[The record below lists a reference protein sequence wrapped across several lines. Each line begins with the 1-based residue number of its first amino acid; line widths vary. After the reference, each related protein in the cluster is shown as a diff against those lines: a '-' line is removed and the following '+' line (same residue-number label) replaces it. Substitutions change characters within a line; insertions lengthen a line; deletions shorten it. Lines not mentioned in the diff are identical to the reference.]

1 MNRKEEVYLLD
12 GHSLVFRSYYAFIR
26 NPLRNS
32 RGENTSAIFGFVNTL
47 RKILKERK
55 PKYLACVFD
64 SKAPTFRHKIYLE
77 YKKIRPEAPSDLR
90 YQIPVIKE
98 ICQAYGIKVIE
109 ISGYEADDVLCTLAK
124 RLKNMGYKVYIV
136 ATDKDLFP
144 IVDEDIIVYDTYRE
158 IFFDR
163 EKIKEKYGI
172 EPEKI
177 GDYLALVGDK
187 IDNIPGVK
195 GIGEKT
201 AIEILKRYGNLE
213 KALKEDIRL
222 KGKEEEILFSKKLVN
237 LREDVPIEFSIK
249 DLEIKNKDN
258 KKLLAIFKELG
269 FKTFLSDFE
278 EDKIDIEKS
287 IKITNDISQLEIED
301 NFAFLITEEKVYI
314 GNKKGIYEGSL
325 TNLKEL
331 FLSNKEKITY
341 DLKEQYKYLEDLEL
355 KNIFDIKIAAYL
367 LEPERKRFLLEDL
380 ILSYLK
386 ILKKSV
392 SPKEGVY
399 YIYLLYQQLLPEIL
413 IRNLSDLFYNIEM
426 PLIACLYRMEKRGI
440 KIDIEFFRQLAK
452 ELEREIFSLQKEIY
466 KLTGLVFNLNSPKQ
480 LAEVLFD
487 KLKLP
492 IPKGKGRSTASEVLL
507 ELLPY
512 SPVIEKI
519 LRYRELNKILTTYL
533 KPFPE
538 MCDKNHRLHTYFDQ
552 TKTATGRLA
561 SLSPNLQNIPIRG
574 ELGQKIRAGFICEE
588 GYQLISADYSQIEL
602 RVLAHITEDENLLNI
617 FLEDK
622 DIHTTTAAKI
632 FKIKEEEV
640 KDDMRRFA
648 KIVNYGLIYG
658 MSDYGL
664 AESLRLKKEEAKE
677 FMENY
682 LNNFPRVKEWQKE
695 VIEKAKEEGFT
706 KTILGRPRYF
716 PNLLAPNKT
725 LYEQA
730 KRQAINAPIQ
740 GSAADIIK
748 KAMIEVDKKLRENN
762 FNIGLILT
770 IHDELL
776 FEIEEERIEEAK
788 EIIKKTMENV
798 YPLKVPLKVNI
809 GIGKNWA
816 LAHP

>member
-1 MNRKEEVYLLD
+1 MDKKEVYLLD

-26 NPLRNS
+26 NPLRNA

-47 RKILKERK
+47 RKLLKERK
-55 PKYLACVFD
+55 VEYIACVFD
-64 SKAPTFRHKIYLE
+64 SKAPTFRHKIFLE

-90 YQIPVIKE
+90 YQIPIIKE
-98 ICQAYGIKVIE
+98 ICSAYGIKVLE
-109 ISGYEADDVLCTLAK
+109 VAGYEADDVLCTLAK
-124 RLKNMGYKVYIV
+124 KLKDRGCKVYIV

-144 IVDEDIIVYDTYRE
+144 LVDEDIIIYDTYKE
-158 IFFDR
+158 IFYDR

-172 EPEKI
+172 EPERI
-177 GDYLALVGDK
+177 TDFLILVGDK

-201 AIEILKRYGNLE
+201 AIEILKKYGNLE
-213 KALKEDIRL
+213 RALKEDSRL
-222 KGKEEEILFSKKLVN
+222 KGKEEEILFSKKLIS
-237 LREDVPIEFSIK
+237 LKDDVPIQFSLE
-249 DLEIKNKDN
+249 DLKLKERDN
-258 KKLLAIFKELG
+258 KKLLAIFKDLG

-278 EDKIDIEKS
+278 EEKVDIEKQL
-287 IKITNDISQLEIED
+287 KIITDLEQLKKEE
-301 NFAFLITEEKVYI
+301 NFAFLISDRKIYL
-314 GNKKGIYEGSL
+314 GNNKGVYEGNLENLREFFL
-325 TNLKEL
+325 TD
-331 FLSNKEKITY
+331 KEKITY
-341 DLKEQYKYLEDLEL
+341 DFKEQYKYLEELNL

-386 ILKKSV
+386 FLKKSV

-399 YIYLLYQQLLPEIL
+399 YIYSIYQQLLPEL
-413 IRNLSDLFYNIEM
+413 LVRDLVKLFYDIEM
-426 PLIACLYRMEKRGI
+426 PLIPSLYRMEKRGI
-440 KIDIEFFRQLAK
+440 KIDIQFFRELTK
-452 ELEREIFSLQKEIY
+452 ELEREIFALQKEIY
-466 KLTGLVFNLNSPKQ
+466 QLAGLVFNINSPKQ

-487 KLKLP
+487 RLKLP
-492 IPKGKGRSTASEVLL
+492 IPKGKERSTASEVLI
-507 ELLPY
+507 ELISY
-512 SPVIEKI
+512 SPIIEKI
-519 LRYRELNKILTTYL
+519 LRYRELNKLLTTYL

-538 MCDKNHRLHTYFDQ
+538 MCDKNLRLHTYFDQ

-561 SLSPNLQNIPIRG
+561 SLSPNLQNIPVRG
-574 ELGQKIRAGFICEE
+574 ELGQKIRKGFISEK
-588 GYQLISADYSQIEL
+588 GYLLISADYSQIEL
-602 RVLAHITEDENLLNI
+602 RILAHITEDENLINI

-632 FKIKEEEV
+632 FKVKEEEV
-640 KDDMRRFA
+640 KEDMRRFA
-648 KIVNYGLIYG
+648 KMVNYGLIYG

-682 LNNFPRVKEWQKE
+682 LNSFPKVKEWREE
-695 VIEKAKEEGFT
+695 VIRKAKEEGYT

-716 PNLLAPNKT
+716 PALLSPNKT

-748 KAMIEVDKKLRENN
+748 KAIVEVDKKLIENR

-788 EIIKKTMENV
+788 EIIKEIMENI

-809 GIGKNWA
+809 GVGKNWQE
-816 LAHP
+816 AHS